1 MSAAEKMSTPRSPLA
16 FTDAHALLR
25 DNARRFFETECAPHQ
40 RTWEEA
46 GIAPRS
52 IWKRAGE
59 LGFLCPRIDEEY
71 GGAGADFLVSVILAE
86 EQARSGAIAPMFSLH
101 NDVVSPYLAA
111 YGTDAQ
117 KHAFLPRMISG
128 DVIGAVAMTEPS
140 GGSDLKAMRTHARRD
155 GNDYIISGQKTFIS
169 NGFCADLVILAAKT
183 DRDGGARGISLFLIE
198 PDKYPGFRRG
208 RMLEKL
214 GQKGSDTAELFFE
227 DMRVPESALLGG
239 AEGRGFGQLMD
250 RLVEERL
257 FAAVAAIGTIDR
269 ALSLTIQYVKDRRA
283 FGQRVL
289 DFQNTRFKLAEAK
302 TEATVLRIFLDRC
315 IGEFMASELDAATA
329 AALKY
334 WATEQQCAIVDDCL
348 QLHGGYG
355 YILDYPIARMWTDS
369 RITKIY
375 GGANEIMKDI
385 IGRNL

>member
-1 MSAAEKMSTPRSPLA
+1 MVAKSALA

-25 DNARRFFETECAPHQ
+25 ANARRFFETECVPQQSA
-40 RTWEEA
+40 WEDA
-46 GIAPRS
+46 GIAPRA

-59 LGFLCPRIDEEY
+59 LGFLCPRVGEEY
-71 GGAGADFLVSVILAE
+71 GGLGADFLVSVILAE
-86 EQARSGAIAPMFSLH
+86 EQARAGVIAPMFPLH
-101 NDVVSPYLAA
+101 NDVVAPYIAQ

-117 KHAFLPRMISG
+117 KRAFLPGMIAG

-155 GNDYIISGQKTFIS
+155 GTDYVINGQKTFIS

-183 DRDGGARGISLFLIE
+183 DRSGGAKAISLFLVE
-198 PDKYPGFRRG
+198 PEKHTGFRRG
-208 RMLEKL
+208 RKLEKL
-214 GQKGSDTAELFFE
+214 GQRGSDTAELFFD
-227 DMRVPESALLGG
+227 DMRVPETALLGG

-257 FAAVAAIGTIDR
+257 FAAIAAIGTIDR
-269 ALSLTIQYVKDRRA
+269 ALALTIQYVKDRRA
-283 FGQRVL
+283 FGQRIL

-302 TEATVLRIFLDRC
+302 TEATVLRIFLERC
-315 IGEFMASELDAATA
+315 IGEFMAGELDASTA

-334 WATEQQCAIVDDCL
+334 WSTDQQCAIVDDCL

-369 RITKIY
+369 RITRIY

-385 IGRNL
+385 IGRTL